1 MNYPFRLGR
10 MAIRCPRCGHR
21 EFKPF
26 VDAAGRILDPT
37 CGRCNRELK
46 CGYFLPPSRRG
57 NLDLIHES
65 EPTRSSGR
73 W

>member
-46 CGYFLPPSRRG
+46 CG
-57 NLDLIHES
+57 
-65 EPTRSSGR
+65 
-73 W
+73 